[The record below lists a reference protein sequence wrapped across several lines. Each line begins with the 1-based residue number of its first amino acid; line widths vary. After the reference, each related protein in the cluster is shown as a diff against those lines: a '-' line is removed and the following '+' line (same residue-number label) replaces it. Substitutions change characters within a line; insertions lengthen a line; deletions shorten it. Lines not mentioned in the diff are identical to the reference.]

1 MHYNQIAH
9 EPKGENMV
17 NGQLDK
23 DQLLSLIERIE
34 HIEEDEANLRA
45 DKKEI
50 YKEAKDAGYDPKYVR
65 KMVALRKM
73 DQDELDETDEVT
85 KLYRKVLGL

>member
-1 MHYNQIAH
+1 MA
-9 EPKGENMV
+9 

-23 DQLLSLIERIE
+23 NQLLSLIERIE
-34 HIEEDEANLRA
+34 NIEEQEADLRA

-65 KMVALRKM
+65 KMVSLRKM

-85 KLYRKVLGL
+85 KLYRQVLGL

>member
-1 MHYNQIAH
+1 MA
-9 EPKGENMV
+9 

-23 DQLLSLIERIE
+23 AQLLSLIERIE
-34 HIEEDEANLRA
+34 NIEEQEADLRA

-65 KMVALRKM
+65 KMVSLRKM

-85 KLYRKVLGL
+85 KLYRQVLGL